1 MQDQNE
7 FTTVFVSNLPREC
20 SKEEIRQYFL
30 RVLGVEVFA
39 KKGKNKGKRI
49 KKYAMMQVPNGLP
62 LERVLA
68 GEHNIRG
75 NLITIKIFVESKK
88 YIQEII
94 DKAKIN
100 KANKASKKAEK

>member
-1 MQDQNE
+1 
-7 FTTVFVSNLPREC
+7 
-20 SKEEIRQYFL
+20 
-30 RVLGVEVFA
+30 
-39 KKGKNKGKRI
+39 
-49 KKYAMMQVPNGLP
+49 LP

-75 NLITIKIFVESKK
+75 NLITTKIFVESKK

-100 KANKASKKAEK
+100 KANKALKKAEK